1 MEKEARLE
9 RLALVARLKL
19 GTQARAEE
27 LIGKGTPFDPL
38 QIGFVRHSVFLSV
51 RHGVFLS
58 ATEVVF
64 VFEAHEIEWLVTAL
78 VEDPF
83 QWMMFVDFA
92 AFAVERSVHRVQ
104 DGPLEVV
111 GRA

>member
-1 MEKEARLE
+1 MTSQEREADRLTTE
-9 RLALVARLKL
+9 VTPAVVLADR
-19 GTQARAEE
+19 
-27 LIGKGTPFDPL
+27 
-38 QIGFVRHSVFLSV
+38 VRTAPP
-51 RHGVFLS
+51 

-64 VFEAHEIEWLVTAL
+64 VFEAHEVEWLVTAL

>member
-38 QIGFVRHSVFLSV
+38 QIGFVRHSVFLS
-51 RHGVFLS
+51 

-64 VFEAHEIEWLVTAL
+64 VFEAHEVEWLVTAL